1 MNDIERLLAIES
13 IKLTKARYFRYMDSK
28 DWAGFATVFAPDAQM
43 DMREEAEGDDNLIT
57 GNEVIANFV
66 RGWVDALVTVHHGHM
81 PEIEFTSDSTADVI
95 WAMEDK
101 LWKKPDTP
109 ADHWPF
115 TAMHGYGHYRE
126 TYRKVGDRWLIQT
139 TKLTRL
145 RVDFVQ

>member
-13 IKLTKARYFRYMDSK
+13 IKQTKARYFRFMDCK
-28 DWAGFATVFAPDAQM
+28 DWSNFATVFAPDAQM
-43 DMREEAEGDDNLIT
+43 DMREESEGDDNLIT
-57 GNEVIANFV
+57 GNETIANFV

-81 PEIEFTSDSTADVI
+81 PEIEFTSDSTANVI

-101 LWKKPDTP
+101 LWKNPDRP
-109 ADHWPF
+109 ADNWPF
-115 TAMHGYGHYRE
+115 SAMHGYGHYRE
-126 TYRKVGDRWLIQT
+126 TYRKIDERWLIQT

>member
-13 IKLTKARYFRYMDSK
+13 IKQTKARYFRFMDTK
-28 DWAGFATVFAPDAQM
+28 DWSNFATVFAPDAQM
-43 DMREEAEGDDNLIT
+43 DMREESEGDDNLIA
-57 GNEVIANFV
+57 GNETIANFV

-101 LWKKPDTP
+101 LWKKPDAP
-109 ADHWPF
+109 ADNWPF

-126 TYRKVGDRWLIQT
+126 TYRKVGERWLIQT

-145 RVDFVQ
+145 RVDFQQ